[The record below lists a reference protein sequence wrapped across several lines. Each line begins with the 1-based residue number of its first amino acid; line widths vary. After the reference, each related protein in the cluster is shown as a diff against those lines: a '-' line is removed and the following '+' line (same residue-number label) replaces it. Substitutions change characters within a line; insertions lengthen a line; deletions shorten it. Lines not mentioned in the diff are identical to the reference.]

1 VGMFVARPYCRF
13 FCPYGVLLGWMSR
26 FARWHLSI
34 TPTVCID
41 CRLCE
46 ESCPFDAIDKPNEG
60 LTKEDRHSGAHR
72 LGYLFVMVPVLIL
85 LCGWIGYRMAEPLSR
100 QHRTVALAEQIVLE
114 KQDSNMPTTIESDT
128 FRAKGQTEEDLFSK
142 AAQIRSRMSTGGWLL
157 GGFIGLVFGVKL
169 INVSLSRTQVGYEVR
184 KSDCYSCGRCCSY
197 CPSDDMHRPN
207 FVPGTPEFEASQAIL
222 LQPQAPAEK
231 SGEKEKV
238 TMS

>member
-1 VGMFVARPYCRF
+1 
-13 FCPYGVLLGWMSR
+13 
-26 FARWHLSI
+26 
-34 TPTVCID
+34 
-41 CRLCE
+41 
-46 ESCPFDAIDKPNEG
+46 
-60 LTKEDRHSGAHR
+60 
-72 LGYLFVMVPVLIL
+72 
-85 LCGWIGYRMAEPLSR
+85 
-100 QHRTVALAEQIVLE
+100 
-114 KQDSNMPTTIESDT
+114 MPTTIESDT

-197 CPSDDMHRPN
+197 CPSDDMHRSN